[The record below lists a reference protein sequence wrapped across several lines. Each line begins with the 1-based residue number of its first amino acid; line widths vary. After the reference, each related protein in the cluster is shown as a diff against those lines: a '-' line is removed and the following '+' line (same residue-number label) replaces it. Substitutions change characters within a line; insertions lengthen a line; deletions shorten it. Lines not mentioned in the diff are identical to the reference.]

1 MASKLPAPEVAAACF
16 KVRDACETLDP
27 AVLQQVLF
35 KYGDT
40 LVAIAGPGSSHLD
53 PTKRRLLDGTDIND
67 LNLPDSVKQHLR
79 AGLTLSVI
87 GCGGTP
93 AQHVAAA
100 LLGQPITADTW
111 PQFAQELT
119 EWKGRPPST
128 WAPHLT
134 EPPDGLATGN
144 PTFAALSPQAKDI
157 VALANA
163 IKKEVTG
170 EPDKFWVPTSLHLHD
185 RLFPAI
191 YELEGVKV
199 ARGSDLPDR
208 LQLLTLDQ
216 LNKTFA
222 PLPDGL
228 NKAQAIAH
236 IVTNY
241 TDDQIHTRLTAYP
254 AAASP
259 TLLTIG
265 LNAGKDADW
274 LLDYSELLA
283 NHLITTAQTHN
294 QREQARLGHGTP
306 GGWHLIRKGRC
317 RICKTVADPIA
328 EHDSLPPFHI
338 GCTCRVVAD
347 GPHGMTPEQVAAA
360 KKASAATAVK
370 APSRTRVKTPKK
382 PAGPKKTAS
391 SRPKRAAAKKE
402 PGFVDGFKAG
412 VKKGK
417 KGRKSSK
424 GLVSGV
430 VKTISKSGD
439 SFKFGKF

>member
-1 MASKLPAPEVAAACF
+1 MASKLPAPAVAAACF
-16 KVRDACETLDP
+16 DVRDACETLDP

-35 KYGDT
+35 KHGDT

-53 PTKRRLLDGTDIND
+53 PMKRRLFDGTDINE
-67 LNLPDSVKQHLR
+67 LNLPDGVKQHLR
-79 AGLTLSVI
+79 AGLTLSII

-100 LLGQPITADTW
+100 LLGQPITTDTW
-111 PQFAQELT
+111 PQFTQELT
-119 EWKGRPPST
+119 EWKGKPPAT
-128 WAPHLT
+128 WAPRLT
-134 EPPDGLATGN
+134 QPPDGLATGN
-144 PTFAALSPQAKDI
+144 PTIAALSPQAKDI

-185 RLFPAI
+185 RLFAAI
-191 YELEGVKV
+191 YELENVNA
-199 ARGSDLPDR
+199 ARGSDPPDR

-228 NKAQAIAH
+228 NKSQAIAH
-236 IVTNY
+236 IISNY
-241 TDDQIHTRLTAYP
+241 TEDQIQTRLSAYP

-274 LLDYSELLA
+274 LLNYSELLA
-283 NHLITTAQTHN
+283 NHLINTAQNHH

-328 EHDSLPPFHI
+328 EHDPLPPFHI

-347 GPHGMTPEQVAAA
+347 GPHGMTPEQIAAA
-360 KKASAATAVK
+360 KKAPATAGK
-370 APSRTRVKTPKK
+370 APSRSRVKTPKK
-382 PAGPKKTAS
+382 AAAPKKAATP
-391 SRPKRAAAKKE
+391 RPQKTAAKKQS
-402 PGFVDGFKAG
+402 GFVDGFKAG
-412 VKKGK
+412 MKKGK
-417 KGRKSSK
+417 RGKKGPSLSKMTGKLISDSSK
-424 GLVSGV
+424 
-430 VKTISKSGD
+430 
-439 SFKFGKF
+439 KFNF

>member
-1 MASKLPAPEVAAACF
+1 MPSKLPAPAVAAACF
-16 KVRDACETLDP
+16 EVRDACDSLDSS
-27 AVLQQVLF
+27 ALQQVLF
-35 KYGDT
+35 KHGDT
-40 LVAIAGPGSSHLD
+40 LVAVAGPGSSHLD
-53 PTKRRLLDGTDIND
+53 PIKRRLLDGTDIHE
-67 LNLPDSVKQHLR
+67 LNLPESVKQHLR

-93 AQHVAAA
+93 AQHVTAA
-100 LLGQPITADTW
+100 LLGQPITTDTW
-111 PQFAQELT
+111 PQFTQELAA
-119 EWKGRPPST
+119 WKGKPPAT
-128 WAPHLT
+128 WPPRLT
-134 EPPDGLATGN
+134 QPADGLATGN
-144 PTFAALSPQAKDI
+144 AAIAALSPQAKDI
-157 VALANA
+157 LALANA

-191 YELEGVKV
+191 YELENIKA
-199 ARGSDLPDR
+199 ARGSDPPDR

-222 PLPDGL
+222 PVPDGL
-228 NKAQAIAH
+228 SKAQAIAH
-236 IVTNY
+236 IVNTH
-241 TDDQIHTRLTAYP
+241 TDDQIHTRLTTYSV
-254 AAASP
+254 AASP

-283 NHLITTAQTHN
+283 NHLITTAQNHH

-317 RICKTVADPIA
+317 RICKDVADPIA
-328 EHDSLPPFHI
+328 EHDPLPPFHI
-338 GCTCRVVAD
+338 GCTCRVIAD
-347 GPHGMTPEQVAAA
+347 GPHGMTPDQIAAA
-360 KKASAATAVK
+360 KKAPAATPGK
-370 APSRTRVKTPKK
+370 APSRTRVKAPKG
-382 PAGPKKTAS
+382 PATPKKTAS
-391 SRPKRAAAKKE
+391 PRPKKAAAKKQ

>member
-1 MASKLPAPEVAAACF
+1 MASKLPAPAVAAACF
-16 KVRDACETLDP
+16 DVRDACETLDP
-27 AVLQQVLF
+27 AALQQVLF
-35 KYGDT
+35 KFGDT

-53 PTKRRLLDGTDIND
+53 PMKRRLLDGTDINK

-100 LLGQPITADTW
+100 LLGQPITEDTW
-111 PQFAQELT
+111 PQFTQELT
-119 EWKGRPPST
+119 EWKGKPPAT
-128 WAPHLT
+128 WSPRLT
-134 EPPDGLATGN
+134 EPSDGLATGN
-144 PTFAALSPQAKDI
+144 PTLAALSPQAKDVI
-157 VALANA
+157 ALANA

-191 YELEGVKV
+191 YELEGVKA
-199 ARGSDLPDR
+199 ARGSDPPDR
-208 LQLLTLDQ
+208 LHLLTLDQ

-228 NKAQAIAH
+228 NKAQAISH

-241 TDDQIHTRLTAYP
+241 NGDQIQTRLTAHP
-254 AAASP
+254 IAASP

-294 QREQARLGHGTP
+294 QREQARLGYGTP
-306 GGWHLIRKGRC
+306 GGWHLIRRGRC

-328 EHDSLPPFHI
+328 EHDPLPPFHI

-347 GPHGMTPEQVAAA
+347 GPHGMNAEQVAAA
-360 KKASAATAVK
+360 KKAPAATAGK

-382 PAGPKKTAS
+382 AAAPKRAASPRPKKTA
-391 SRPKRAAAKKE
+391 AKKQ
-402 PGFVDGFKAG
+402 PGFADGFKAG
-412 VKKGK
+412 MKKGK
-417 KGRKSSK
+417 KRKKGLGLSKMIGQQISDSSK
-424 GLVSGV
+424 
-430 VKTISKSGD
+430 
-439 SFKFGKF
+439 KFNF